1 MWIDIDIL
9 AHGINVAVEQ
19 LFSTFQMITERDYS
33 MFEILR
39 SLWSLVMQ
47 AKIIMMFVI
56 WLFYQANQ
64 CIFMQ

>member
-1 MWIDIDIL
+1 MWIDTDIL